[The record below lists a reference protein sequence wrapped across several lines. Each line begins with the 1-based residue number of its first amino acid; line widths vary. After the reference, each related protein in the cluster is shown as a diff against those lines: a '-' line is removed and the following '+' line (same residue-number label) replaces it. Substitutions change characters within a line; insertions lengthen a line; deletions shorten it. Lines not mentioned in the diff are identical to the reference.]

1 MGSVFVVVA
10 AVLLLSLVG
19 NRVTLAEGLNC
30 PDRCLCFRTT
40 VRCMFLQ
47 LDHVPSVPRETTI
60 LDLRFNKIKD
70 IPAGTFTDLHHLNT
84 LLLNNN
90 LMTKIENNTFI
101 GLKELRYLYLY
112 KNRIK
117 TIESKAFHGLQKLE
131 QLYLHFNRIE
141 NLETDSFSDL
151 RTLDRLFL
159 HNNKL
164 TRIPPGAFRNLD
176 SLRRLR
182 LDSNALICD
191 CKMMWLARMLKDKS
205 TTTQSAATCEYPS
218 SLQGKPLTAIKEAD
232 FHCKKPLLTEEP
244 DDVDVSFGG
253 TAYFACRAE
262 GDPNPDIIWIHNDD
276 EIEFNNDENTN
287 RYNLLN
293 DGTLMIEN
301 TQASDQGFYECM
313 AKNPLGEVKSRKAKM
328 QYSNLKD
335 KSQVHSD
342 ASSNNV
348 NSEKYNRYERVTG
361 SSPRFVTTPHGQ
373 EVREKET
380 VVFVCEATGN
390 PRPFITWTLNE
401 RPLSNLHRFRISSTG
416 TLTITNVISED
427 AGSYRCS
434 ASNTLGQIS
443 TVAYL
448 KVQVPPVITTFPL
461 NQTVS
466 EGRLAEFRCD
476 ADGSPSPHLTW
487 LKNGRT
493 IVPTTRI
500 LFDLDGTLLRIGSIH
515 KSDEGKYKCRAQ
527 NIAGTAEATAVL
539 KVNAKIPPSFLRRPQ
554 NMEVFSGSDVELPCA
569 ADGEPTPLIIW
580 RKNGVLM
587 GDDNDNHSFGNDGS
601 LLLYNVDKLDEAMYE
616 CGADNGIGYVSSFAQ
631 VKIKDGT
638 TDGGSKHPGDR
649 FVQISIEEA
658 RFSVD
663 RALNDTITSIYARD
677 RKPFTPAELLRLF
690 RFPRP
695 SAREKARSAEIY
707 ERTLLVIKR
716 HVESGAKFNLSDDF
730 SYSDILSP
738 SQLETI
744 ANLSGCL
751 THRRHINCSEMCFH
765 SRYRTIDGT
774 CNNLQHPMW
783 GASETPFYRLLKP
796 IYENGFNTPIGWS
809 RTSSLYHGFAK
820 PSARLISTRIISTDD
835 ITPDDDYSH
844 MLMQW
849 GQFLDHDLDLA
860 PPTISSESFVDGED
874 CSQSCEYAAPC
885 FPIEIPTNDPRIQN
899 HRCMEFT
906 RSSPVCGSGSTSLLF
921 DSVMPREQINVLTS
935 FIDAS
940 QVYGSSE
947 KESDQVRDHIDR
959 EGQLRKGPQ
968 VDTGKFLLPFSVDWP
983 IDCRRDPRES
993 NIGCFLAG
1001 DTRVNEQVGLIAMH
1015 TIWFREHNRIAK
1027 KLHEVNP
1034 HWDSETLYHEARKIV
1049 GAEMQHIT
1057 YKHWLPKIFG
1067 PKGMEL
1073 LGTYEG
1079 YKPNVEAAISN
1090 SFATAAL
1097 RFGHTLIN
1105 PILHR
1110 LNATLQPI
1118 TQGHLPLSRAF
1129 FSPFRIMEEGG
1140 IDPLLRGFFAMPAK
1154 IRRSNQL
1161 LNKELTEQLF
1171 RQVHAVA
1178 LDLAAINIQ
1187 RGRDHALPGY
1197 NQWRKLCNLNVVKTF
1212 HDLRFEI
1219 KSRQLRENLQQLYG
1233 HPDNIDL
1240 WVGGVSEDLA
1250 PGARVGP
1257 TFLCI
1262 LADQFKRLRDG
1273 DRFYYENPGIFKP
1286 EQLTQIKQSS
1296 LARVICD
1303 NGDNITQVTLD
1314 AFLVPQRQTP
1324 PYESCSKIPGMEL
1337 RFWSDC
1343 CNDCSE
1349 LGNFLSITKTT
1360 NLQRSKRSTGFSYPE
1375 DKPKSFAAHSSSQEN
1390 QISSLV
1396 PEIAG
1401 KTIPLHEDLFE
1412 ERVEGMEEVIQ
1423 KLQKQLRQLNKKMKQ
1438 FQSDCH
1444 HPSAGHCIDSNGITR
1459 YSNETWSIDKCS
1471 TCHCINGQ
1479 ITCQVQVCSL
1489 KDCQAPSSSDEC
1501 CHPC

>member
-1 MGSVFVVVA
+1 MGSVVDVVLA
-10 AVLLLSLVG
+10 ALLFFSLSG
-19 NRVTLAEGLNC
+19 NRVTLAEGVNC

-40 VRCMFLQ
+40 VRCMFLH
-47 LDHVPSVPRETTI
+47 LDHVPPVPPETTI

-70 IPAGTFTDLHHLNT
+70 VPTGTFKDLHLLNT

-90 LMTKIENNTFI
+90 LISKLENDTFI
-101 GLKELRYLYLY
+101 GLKELKYLYLY

-117 TIESKAFHGLQKLE
+117 SIESKAFRGLHKLE

-141 NLETDSFSDL
+141 TLEIGTFADL
-151 RTLDRLFL
+151 RKLDRLFL

-164 TRIPPGAFRNLD
+164 TSIPPGAFRNMD

-205 TTTQSAATCEYPS
+205 TTTQAAATCEYPT
-218 SLQGKPLTAIKEAD
+218 SLQGKALTAIKESD

-244 DDVDVSFGG
+244 NDVDVSFGG
-253 TAYFACRAE
+253 TAYFTCRAD
-262 GDPNPDIIWIHNDD
+262 GDPNPDIIWLHNDD
-276 EIEFNNDENTN
+276 EIEFSSDETTN
-287 RYNLLN
+287 RYNLLK

-328 QYSNLKD
+328 KYHNLKD
-335 KSQVHSD
+335 KPQIHSD
-342 ASSNNV
+342 ASINNV
-348 NSEKYNRYERVTG
+348 NSEKFNRYERVTG
-361 SSPRFVTTPHGQ
+361 ATPKFVVTPQGQ
-373 EVREKET
+373 EVRQKET

-390 PRPFITWTLNE
+390 PRPFITWTLDE
-401 RPLSNLHRFRISSTG
+401 RPVSNLNRFHVSPTG
-416 TLTITNVISED
+416 TLTIVNIQPED
-427 AGSYRCS
+427 AGAYRCS
-434 ASNTLGQIS
+434 ASNTIGQIS
-443 TVAYL
+443 SVAYL
-448 KVQVPPVITTFPL
+448 KVQVPPTITTFPR
-461 NQTVS
+461 NQTIS
-466 EGRLAEFRCD
+466 EGRIVEFRCE
-476 ADGSPSPHLTW
+476 AQGSPPPHLTW
-487 LKNGRT
+487 LKNGRS

-500 LFDLDGTLLRIGSIH
+500 IVDLGGTHLRIGSIH
-515 KSDEGKYKCRAQ
+515 KTDEGRYKCRAQ
-527 NIAGTAEATAVL
+527 NIAGTADAVAVL

-554 NMEVFSGSDVELPCA
+554 NMEVFVGSNVELPCA

-580 RKNGVLM
+580 RKNGDLM
-587 GDDNDNHSFGNDGS
+587 GEDTTHHSFSSDGS
-601 LLLYNVDKLDEAMYE
+601 LLLYNVNKLDEGMYE
-616 CGADNGIGYVSSFAQ
+616 CGADNGIGYISTFAQ
-631 VKIKDGT
+631 VKVRDGT
-638 TDGGSKHPGDR
+638 TDQGSRHPGDR

-663 RALNDTITSIYARD
+663 RALNDTIASIYSRD
-677 RKPFTPAELLRLF
+677 RPFTPAELLRLF
-690 RFPRP
+690 RFPGP
-695 SAREKARSAEIY
+695 SAREIARSAEIY
-707 ERTLLVIKR
+707 ERTLLIIKR
-716 HVESGAKFNLSDDF
+716 HVESGAKFNLSDF

-738 SQLETI
+738 TQLETI

-751 THRRHINCSEMCFH
+751 THRRQINCSEMCFH

-783 GASETPFYRLLKP
+783 GASETSFYRLLKP
-796 IYENGFNTPIGWS
+796 EYENGFNTPIGWS
-809 RTSSLYHGFAK
+809 RTNSLYHGFAK
-820 PSARLISTRIISTDD
+820 PSARLVSTRFISTED

-874 CSQSCEYAAPC
+874 CSQSCDYAAPC
-885 FPIEIPTNDPRIQN
+885 FPIEIPTNDPRIQTQ
-899 HRCMEFT
+899 RCMEFT

-940 QVYGSSE
+940 QVYGSSVR
-947 KESDQVRDHIDR
+947 ESDQIRDHIDR
-959 EGQLRKGPQ
+959 QGQLRKGPQ

-1015 TIWFREHNRIAK
+1015 TIWFREHNRIAQ

-1034 HWDSETLYHEARKIV
+1034 HWDSETLYQEARKIV

-1067 PKGMEL
+1067 SKGMEL
-1073 LGTYEG
+1073 LGSYEG
-1079 YKPNVEAAISN
+1079 YNPSIDPSISN

-1110 LNATLQPI
+1110 LNATLHPI
-1118 TQGHLPLSRAF
+1118 PQGHLPLSRAF

-1140 IDPLLRGFFAMPAK
+1140 IDPLLRGLFAIPAK

-1197 NQWRKLCNLNVVKTF
+1197 NHWRKFCNLNFARTF
-1212 HDLRFEI
+1212 QDLRYEI
-1219 KSRQLRENLQQLYG
+1219 KNRQLRENLQQLYG

-1240 WVGGVSEDLA
+1240 WVGGISEDLV

-1303 NGDNITQVTLD
+1303 NGDNITQVTFD

-1324 PYESCSKIPGMEL
+1324 PYESCRKIPNIDL

-1343 CNDCSE
+1343 CSDCSE
-1349 LGNFLSITKTT
+1349 SGNFLSITKSK
-1360 NLQRSKRSTGFSYPE
+1360 NSRRSKRSAGFSYPE
-1375 DKPKSFAAHSSSQEN
+1375 DKPKNLVVHSSFQEKK
-1390 QISSLV
+1390 ISSSASEVAEKTV
-1396 PEIAG
+1396 P
-1401 KTIPLHEDLFE
+1401 LNEDLFE
-1412 ERVEGMEEVIQ
+1412 ERVEGMEEIIQ
-1423 KLQKQLRQLNKKMKQ
+1423 QLQRQFRQLNKKMKQ
-1438 FQSDCH
+1438 LQTDCH
-1444 HPSAGHCIDSNGITR
+1444 GPSVGHCIDSNGITR
-1459 YSNETWSIDKCS
+1459 YSNETWNFDKCS
-1471 TCHCINGQ
+1471 SCHCINGQ
-1479 ITCQVQVCSL
+1479 IMCQVQVCSS
-1489 KDCQAPSSSDEC
+1489 KDCEAPPSSDKC
-1501 CHPC
+1501 CQPC